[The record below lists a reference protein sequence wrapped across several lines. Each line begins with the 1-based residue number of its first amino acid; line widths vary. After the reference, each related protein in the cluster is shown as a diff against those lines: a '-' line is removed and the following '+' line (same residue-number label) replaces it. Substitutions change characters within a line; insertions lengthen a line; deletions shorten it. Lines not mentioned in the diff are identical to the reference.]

1 MLEEVPAFSLLLKP
15 FNDGDVPFLD
25 VSLIVGNG
33 LLLASFAFR
42 SGVNEGPMPFG
53 EDIPFFVAL
62 LNEEKDFLLGCLSV
76 GDLKLLPFDAKV

>member
-33 LLLASFAFR
+33 LLVASFAFR
-42 SGVNEGPMPFG
+42 SGVNDPTPLVE
-53 EDIPFFVAL
+53 EIPFFVAL
-62 LNEEKDFLLGCLSV
+62 SNEEKDFLLGCLSV
-76 GDLKLLPFDAKV
+76 CDLKVLPFDAKV